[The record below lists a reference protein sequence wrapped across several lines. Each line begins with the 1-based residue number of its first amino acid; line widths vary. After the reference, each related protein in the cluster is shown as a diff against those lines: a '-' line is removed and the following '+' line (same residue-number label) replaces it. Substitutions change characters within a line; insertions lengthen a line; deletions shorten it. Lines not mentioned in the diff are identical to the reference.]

1 MTLALIHTSPVLVP
15 AFTALCQQHLSG
27 TEIFHIVDES
37 LIKNTIKAGRLEP
50 VTVRR
55 MAGYIQSARDAGA
68 DAVLVTCSSVGPA
81 VTASRPLFDFPVFR
95 IDEAMAEKA
104 VSEAQRIGVLA
115 TLSTTLEPTLALVR
129 STAAAAGRKID
140 LTARLCE
147 GAFEAVVQGDTAT
160 HDRLVLEGLTA
171 LLAETDLIVLAQASM
186 ARIVALLPETL
197 RVKPILSS
205 PELAI
210 LRVRG
215 MLAGAPPKAA

>member
-15 AFTALCQQHLSG
+15 MFTALCQEHLAG

-37 LIKNTIKAGRLEP
+37 LIKNTIKAGHLEP

-81 VTASRPLFDFPVFR
+81 VTASLPLFDFPVFR

-104 VSEAQRIGVLA
+104 VSESRRIGVLA

-129 STAAAAGRKID
+129 SSAAAAGRQIE
-140 LTARLCE
+140 LSSRLCE
-147 GAFEAVVQGDTAT
+147 GAFEAVVRGDTAT
-160 HDRLVLEGLTA
+160 HDRLVREGLTA

-186 ARIVALLPETL
+186 ARIVAQLPEEL
-197 RVKPILSS
+197 RTKPILAS
-205 PELAI
+205 PDLAI

-215 MLAGAPPKAA
+215 ALAGKTTAAA